1 MPEKYASYMCK
12 ICLRINF
19 TFDIGRLLLYY
30 TYFMDEKLTS
40 RLQTYSNL
48 IPRLCDL
55 STA

>member
-19 TFDIGRLLLYY
+19 AFDIGILYS

>member
-40 RLQTYSNL
+40 RLQTYSSL